1 MGLLYKA
8 AFENISMTDAAQD
21 ICFLQTTANVPIVVH
36 EIVVTSAVTT
46 DVRARL
52 QVCRRSTAG
61 SGGTGI
67 TVNAVDERNTR
78 SAVTTA
84 TYLRTTVGTVGAILE
99 AEQWSMLVPYQRL
112 WTPECRIRVAH
123 SGFLGLNLVA
133 GTGGTRVISGH
144 VVFEE

>member
-21 ICFLQTTANVPIVVH
+21 ILFLQTTANVPIVVH
-36 EIVVTSAVTT
+36 ELVVTSAVTT

-52 QVCRRSTAG
+52 QLCRRSTAG

-67 TVNAVDERNTR
+67 TPAADDERNTR
-78 SAVTTA
+78 AATTTA
-84 TYLRTTVGTVGAILE
+84 TYLRTTVGTVGTILE
-99 AEQWSMLVPYQRL
+99 AEQWSMLVPYTRL
-112 WTPECRIRVAH
+112 WTPETRPRVAH
-123 SGFLGLNLVA
+123 SGFLGLCLVA
-133 GTGGTRVISGH
+133 GTGGARLISGH